1 MQMAL
6 TIDLA
11 AANRQ
16 LSDDEMQLWASTHSV
31 FVSSVMGELAA
42 ERRALAEALQ
52 AAGLTVRWFE
62 EFGGRDDGAERA
74 YLAEVAGSDI
84 YVGVLADEYGAMMA
98 DGFSATHAEFLEAR
112 RRGKRVSFWARS
124 DGRSRSGHARNLL
137 SEVRVFHVTGS
148 FEDASDLPGRVL
160 RRLREMASE
169 DVAPWVKLGELV
181 FRAESIRD
189 SGREL
194 TVTARVRDT
203 KVGRRLDE
211 LDPTRSWG
219 RGDELAVTYGDRS
232 GRGRIESL
240 DVETRSTVIRDV
252 TIRISV
258 EWATGP
264 DAMAAGTSGYSA
276 DDLTEVG
283 IRAGLLH
290 EPLPDRLGMMSFMVD
305 ASDPL
310 SELEGIAVPEG
321 SVAAIA
327 RLLVVEQLVGSRKA
341 ASVDT
346 FALGPASGGQRHVR
360 VGWREPRRYTNVEP
374 GYRVVEGPRPWP
386 GRGPQIT

>member
-1 MQMAL
+1 
-6 TIDLA
+6 
-11 AANRQ
+11 
-16 LSDDEMQLWASTHSV
+16 
-31 FVSSVMGELAA
+31 
-42 ERRALAEALQ
+42 
-52 AAGLTVRWFE
+52 
-62 EFGGRDDGAERA
+62 
-74 YLAEVAGSDI
+74 
-84 YVGVLADEYGAMMA
+84 VG
-98 DGFSATHAEFLEAR
+98 EAR
-112 RRGKRVSFWARS
+112 RAR
-124 DGRSRSGHARNLL
+124 L
-137 SEVRVFHVTGS
+137 
-148 FEDASDLPGRVL
+148 
-160 RRLREMASE
+160 
-169 DVAPWVKLGELV
+169 
-181 FRAESIRD
+181 RAESIRD

-194 TVTARVRDT
+194 T
-203 KVGRRLDE
+203 VGRRLDE

-232 GRGRIESL
+232 GRGRVESL

-264 DAMAAGTSGYSA
+264 DAMAAGTSGYLA
-276 DDLTEVG
+276 GDLTEVG

-290 EPLPDRLGMMSFMVD
+290 EPLPERLGMMSFMID
-305 ASDPL
+305 ATDPL

-346 FALGPASGGQRHVR
+346 FALGPASGGQRQVR

-374 GYRVVEGPRPWP
+374 GYRVVEGQRPWP
-386 GRGPQIT
+386 GRGPQRVT